1 MFNCDEQK
9 TLRSYLADTNIFNSI
24 KTIESFPF
32 LEGDSA
38 DDLNMMLKINYGQKI
53 MFSVVADLPV
63 ADAAKYIVKNYSDS
77 WNKLLTALDSDFNIA
92 ANAVKVTS
100 GKGNSSGTKTDDRN
114 SSHKVSAFNSDELL
128 PDSGDTEN
136 NVETSSNE
144 TTNTGKEENLS
155 LKSLFDNLPLIE
167 RTNII
172 NIVLKDVS
180 NYLTISVY

>member
-1 MFNCDEQK
+1 MFNCDKQK
-9 TLRSYLADTNIFNSI
+9 TLKGYLADTNIFDAI
-24 KTIESFPF
+24 KSIESFPF
-32 LEGDSA
+32 LEGDSP
-38 DDLNMMLKINYGQKI
+38 DELNMMLKINYGQKI
-53 MFSVVADLPV
+53 MFSGMADLTV
-63 ADAAKYIVKNYSDS
+63 NDAAKYIVKTYSDS
-77 WNKLLTALDSDFNIA
+77 WNKLLVALNSDFNIA
-92 ANAVKVTS
+92 ANAIKVTS
-100 GKGNSSGTKTDDRN
+100 GKGSTSGTKTDDRN
-114 SSHKVSAFNSDELL
+114 STHKVAAFNSDELL

-144 TTNTGKEENLS
+144 TQNDGKEENLS

>member
-1 MFNCDEQK
+1 MFICDEQK
-9 TLRSYLADTNIFNSI
+9 TLRSYLADTNIFDSI
-24 KTIESFPF
+24 KAIENFPF
-32 LEGDSA
+32 LEGESS

-53 MFSVVADLPV
+53 MFSGVADLSV

-77 WNKLLTALDSDFNIA
+77 WNKLLVALDSDFNIA
-92 ANAVKVTS
+92 ANVVKVTS

-114 SSHKVSAFNSDELL
+114 SKHNVAAFNSDELL

>member
-1 MFNCDEQK
+1 MFICDKQK
-9 TLRSYLADTNIFNSI
+9 TLRSYLADTNIFDSI
-24 KTIESFPF
+24 KAIESFPF
-32 LEGDSA
+32 LEGDSS

-53 MFSVVADLPV
+53 MFSGVSNLSV

-92 ANAVKVTS
+92 ANAIKVTS
-100 GKGNSSGTKTDDRN
+100 GKGNSNGTKTDDRN
-114 SSHKVSAFNSDELL
+114 SKHNVAAFNSDELL

-144 TTNTGKEENLS
+144 TINTGKEENLS